1 MPANNPIVSGVHVS
15 AYQGEGEGGSVA
27 ASNSGSGGG
36 TPTSVIHAP
45 NAYRNPMVA
54 LMVFGLLILIL
65 FWIAGFKFVVS
76 ASAGR

>member
-1 MPANNPIVSGVHVS
+1 MA
-15 AYQGEGEGGSVA
+15 AYGAGGGGGDVA
-27 ASNSGSGGG
+27 APSSGGG
-36 TPTSVIHAP
+36 GGDATSVIHAP